1 MMIENQDHLPLLSL
15 RDALAA
21 VPGLVGRTVSVRAS
35 LAISTLA
42 TVRVEP
48 RAGETSLGDLPR
60 RAHEAY
66 GAWVDGLRRL
76 GVVLV
81 GAETRLDVE
90 PAGPDARPV
99 LAAADVDRV
108 RADLVQAI
116 GLDGTGPHDLLIHAR
131 RQAAGWSLYGLDDLS
146 ADRRERVAN
155 LLDEHVRRGARWL
168 QRSPDCALLIPDLA
182 VPRTLATSDVA
193 RASSG
198 RHPNAET
205 GNPLV

>member
-1 MMIENQDHLPLLSL
+1 MTKTSELLALPSL

-21 VPGLVGRTVSVRAS
+21 VPGLSGRTVSVRAS
-35 LAISTLA
+35 LATSTLA
-42 TVRVEP
+42 AVRVEP
-48 RAGETSLGDLPR
+48 RAGETSPGDLPR

-66 GAWVDGLRRL
+66 AGWVDGLRRL
-76 GVVLV
+76 GIVLV
-81 GAETRLDVE
+81 AAETRLDVD
-90 PAGPDARPV
+90 PADPDARPV
-99 LAAADVDRV
+99 LAAADVARL
-108 RADLVQAI
+108 RADLAEAI

-131 RQAAGWSLYGLDDLS
+131 RQAVGWSLYGLDDLP
-146 ADRRERVAN
+146 AERRERVAA